1 MHHFLFSRYSK
12 LPAVLR
18 TSGTSAG
25 FNRLRLFRQHNY
37 SFRVRNVPDDFAYGR
52 NNDASGQRVFDAE
65 DRRDN
70 RGLHFAAFK
79 GQVTFHHF
87 TVNELQSLAV
97 AQRLR
102 ADDFTVFK
110 GNVLAV
116 PCQIFAFYNT
126 VADCD
131 VFGMPESI
139 LGIEDAVF
147 KKGIRKKP
155 AASNRR
161 LCAAMAGRQK
171 ARDCCGCL
179 KDGQAYFLT
188 PSCTAGAKAPC
199 RHFSKR
205 KRPPL

>member
-1 MHHFLFSRYSK
+1 MRCGLLVAGRKACPKRTDLFKAGTVPHLNGDRPLLHHFHQSIHCCILFQSGSK
-12 LPAVLR
+12 
-18 TSGTSAG
+18 GTAA
-25 FNRLRLFRQHNY
+25 NLYNHI
-37 SFRVRNVPDDFAYGR
+37 PD
-52 NNDASGQRVFDAE
+52 
-65 DRRDN
+65 
-70 RGLHFAAFK
+70 
-79 GQVTFHHF
+79 
-87 TVNELQSLAV
+87 NELQSLAA

-116 PCQIFAFYNT
+116 PCQIFALYNT

-161 LCAAMAGRQK
+161 LCATMAGRQK